1 MDQYC
6 TASQAYI
13 IHKELE
19 MLAEQIAQQLSDN
32 FPALAN
38 EHNFKAHGIYAT
50 QPTQEVLDI
59 QPNYYQH
66 LIDDL
71 ALSREERLVLA
82 LALSVHVA
90 PHLLGVLLATES
102 YLGGVISLLGGY
114 RSTQYGRFIPTFQTA
129 FFLLGGAST
138 QVRVAYNY
146 LLEPSHV
153 FFKKG
158 ILKYPSEDIVTDS
171 FLELTPEYQ
180 SLLVHSQA
188 YEPQY
193 SARFP
198 AQKISTSLTWDD
210 LVLGKDALEEVKE
223 IEYWVAHQDEIMDE
237 WQLNRHLHKGYK
249 AVFYGASGTGK
260 TLTTTLLGKTTGL
273 PVYRTDTSAL
283 VSKYVGET
291 GKNLENLFS
300 AAENKNWILFFD
312 EAESLFA
319 KRGTIKDASDQYAN
333 QTITYLLQ
341 RIEDY
346 NGVVILATNKLS
358 SIDNAF
364 RRRFQNIIK
373 FEKPNRQQRLR
384 LWQQAFQGN
393 LQLSSEVDLE
403 FIAQH
408 YDEVTGGILVN
419 ILRDCAIRVA
429 QRQEGNMVLWNDVY
443 YSLRKQYRKHQYVW
457 KDPIQYGLMG

>member
-38 EHNFKAHGIYAT
+38 EHSFRATGIYAT
-50 QPTQEVLDI
+50 QPIQEVLELK
-59 QPNYYQH
+59 PNYYQH

-138 QVRVAYNY
+138 QARVEYNY

-198 AQKISTSLTWDD
+198 AQKISTSLIWDD

-260 TLTTTLLGKTTGL
+260 TLTTTLLGKATGL

-384 LWQQAFQGN
+384 LWQQAFQGH
-393 LQLSSEVDLE
+393 LQLSSEVNLE

-457 KDPIQYGLMG
+457 KDPIQYGLME